1 MLVCLYRMESGQ
13 RSGQKE
19 SWGFTTRSGQATRQI
34 HLGEKAP
41 TNDIHCPPL
50 YAWLLRGTWHVTV
63 SAVRQRVWWILHLEA
78 GGCLCQRKRSHHSW
92 APVPFWWSHS
102 SDSWSEAE
110 TSNERLGE
118 VHVRKMMTVDNASQQ
133 LFLNFNKQSWVFPA
147 LSRSNATPGR
157 PLQSR
162 TSPRP
167 LVLFF
172 QLEYHE
178 KPNRSLNS
186 STTRETELYFW
197 AYIFVNSFL
206 ERALLILCRANYI
219 LSINGSR

>member
-147 LSRSNATPGR
+147 LSIHSGLLKAIWCQHCCQSPPGTPTLR
-157 PLQSR
+157 HTVHSWCFAPHDYRNL
-162 TSPRP
+162 
-167 LVLFF
+167 
-172 QLEYHE
+172 
-178 KPNRSLNS
+178 
-186 STTRETELYFW
+186 
-197 AYIFVNSFL
+197 IC
-206 ERALLILCRANYI
+206 LL
-219 LSINGSR
+219 S